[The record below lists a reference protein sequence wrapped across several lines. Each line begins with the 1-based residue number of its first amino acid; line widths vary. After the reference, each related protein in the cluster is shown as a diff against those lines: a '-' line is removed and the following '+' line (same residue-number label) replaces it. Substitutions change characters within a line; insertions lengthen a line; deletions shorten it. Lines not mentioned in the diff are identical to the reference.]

1 MVGYS
6 NKTNNNKTN
15 MLCVV
20 GNIGLMEHV
29 VLFDPTQTEFFINK
43 TSSLMNK
50 VSFGTVI
57 PCIRGEV

>member
-20 GNIGLMEHV
+20 GNIGLKCYYR
-29 VLFDPTQTEFFINK
+29 PTASLQLNNK
-43 TSSLMNK
+43 RNTKYNI
-50 VSFGTVI
+50 TVT
-57 PCIRGEV
+57 